1 MEPCDM
7 ADILVRRA
15 DPVLGPA
22 LCDGALGPGPAP
34 FEGFAGMSTQADIAF
49 SERCRSPRSM
59 PAVAGTRPFG
69 PNLPPRA
76 RGGRSDPDTN
86 GFRAAHRPVLD
97 SPPLLRLR
105 RAVAVLHYRLGA
117 ETWLNPHVAVIS
129 HPKSGRT
136 WLRVMLEQAG
146 IGGVRFSHA
155 GSTEEACIAARAF
168 SAGVRFWSRKR
179 ILLLIRDPRDTV
191 VSFYFQAT
199 RRSRVYSGEFAGFLR
214 DPRFGIERIMQ
225 FNLLWLRERG
235 RFADF
240 ILLAYEDLHADP
252 GAALRKASAF
262 LSGRQPPESEMRRAV
277 RLSAFDEM
285 RRLELSGAGAAQWGV
300 RLTPGDPTD
309 PESFKTRR
317 GVVGG
322 WRDYFTAEDEAYA
335 SDLFD
340 RYDYYPHVDA
350 ARQTGN
356 SGHQR
361 QPSAP
366 R

>member
-1 MEPCDM
+1 M
-7 ADILVRRA
+7 ADIVVYAEPILPSDRRSA
-15 DPVLGPA
+15 IACSTHGRV
-22 LCDGALGPGPAP
+22 P
-34 FEGFAGMSTQADIAF
+34 FEGFAGMSTQADAAF
-49 SERCRSPRSM
+49 SERCVSSRPMAALAGSYP
-59 PAVAGTRPFG
+59 PA
-69 PNLPPRA
+69 RA
-76 RGGRSDPDTN
+76 RGGGLRDPDSN
-86 GFRAAHRPVLD
+86 GFRTARRPILD
-97 SPPLLRLR
+97 SLPLLRLR
-105 RAVAVLHYRLGA
+105 RAVALLHYRLGA
-117 ETWLNPHVAVIS
+117 ETWLNPQAAVIS

-146 IGGVRFSHA
+146 LGGVRFSHA
-155 GSTEEACIAARAF
+155 GSTEEACIAASAF

-225 FNLLWLRERG
+225 FNLLWLRERR

-240 ILLAYEDLHADP
+240 IVLAYEDLHAEP
-252 GAALRKASAF
+252 SVALRKASAF
-262 LSGRQPPESEMRRAV
+262 LCGRQLLEPEMRRAV

-285 RRLELSGAGAAQWGV
+285 RLLELSGAGAAHWGV
-300 RLTPGDPTD
+300 RLTPGDPAD

-322 WRDYFTAEDEAYA
+322 WRDYFTAQDEAYA
-335 SDLFD
+335 ADLLD
-340 RYDYYPHVDA
+340 RYDYVSHVDA

-356 SGHQR
+356 AADHQR
-361 QPSAP
+361 APSGP